1 MANFVIKPTSSNDSI
16 KFQGSDGSAQFTIAG
31 TTGSLGSGIAFPAGH
46 QIFIKKVTKSGTSGA
61 VYRPTAFYP
70 TATSDFAS
78 KSIYMSITSSEH
90 SPYTKLLINVSCS
103 FRIDKNSHTLID
115 ARLARWTGTGNVSSE
130 TSLLQRMLGGASTNV
145 DNEHYVSFSGAVVDD
160 ISSLGDVQVNYLV
173 QYRCH
178 AENAI
183 HANNIYFG
191 GASYDEH
198 QINAFGII

>member
-1 MANFVIKPTSSNDSI
+1 MALSPSALIATSKQSL
-16 KFQGSDGSAQFTIAG
+16 
-31 TTGSLGSGIAFPAGH
+31 TGATFPAGH
-46 QIFIKKVTKSGTSGA
+46 QIFIKKVAQTGRSDA

-70 TATSDFAS
+70 IATSDFAS

-90 SPYTKLLINVSCS
+90 SPYTKLLIDVSCS
-103 FRIDKNSHTLID
+103 FRIDKNDHTLID

-145 DNEHYVSFSGAVVDD
+145 CNEYYLGFSGAVVDD

-178 AENAI
+178 SNNAI
-183 HANNIYFG
+183 HADNIRFG
-191 GASYDEH
+191 AATYDEH
-198 QINAFGII
+198 HMTAFGII